1 MAVKG
6 LEMFIDHFREN
17 HEAFILIGGA
27 ACDIWF
33 TEQNLEFRATKD
45 LDVVLILENLN
56 QAFIS
61 RIWEFIKAGNY
72 KIKNRNKDGPPV
84 LYRFARPE
92 QGDYPFMLELFCRE
106 IPQLNLGPEQH
117 ITPVRME
124 DSQSLS
130 AILLH
135 DRYYELLLNHCR
147 EIRDILVADGTAL
160 IPLKARA
167 WLDLTSRRNNGE
179 EVKESD
185 IRKHRNDV
193 FRLAV
198 TLPDEQGTSLP
209 EELAADVTS
218 FLDHHPPGHQDWEA
232 INQAIQSTV
241 GGNIQPEVL
250 VSAIRTYYQLG

>member
-6 LEMFIDHFREN
+6 LKMFIDYFREY

-33 TEQNLEFRATKD
+33 TEQNLVFRATKD
-45 LDVVLILENLN
+45 LDLVLILENLN
-56 QAFIS
+56 PEFIS
-61 RIWEFIKAGNY
+61 RIWEFIEAGNY
-72 KIKNRNKDGPPV
+72 EIKNRSEDSPPI
-84 LYRFARPE
+84 LFRFARPKH
-92 QGDYPFMLELFCRE
+92 GDYPFMLELFCRE
-106 IPQLNLGPEQH
+106 IPQLNLEAEQH
-117 ITPVRME
+117 IIPVRME

-135 DRYYELLLNHCR
+135 NSYYQFLLKHCR
-147 EIRDILVADGTAL
+147 KTRDILVADGTVL
-160 IPLKARA
+160 IPLKTRA
-167 WLDLTSRRNNGE
+167 WLDLTRRRTNGE

-198 TLPDEQGTSLP
+198 TLPDEPGTSLP
-209 EELAADVTS
+209 KELADDVMS
-218 FLDHHPPGHQDWEA
+218 FIDQHPPEHLDWEA
-232 INQAIQSTV
+232 INQAIRSTV
-241 GGNIQPEVL
+241 GGNIQPKEL